1 MEGEREVMLL
11 LKRAVNAAEAA
22 AKEEEGGGSNVNESS
37 CIELLKSLK
46 DFPITVDVLLS
57 TQIDKRVRHL
67 KKHRRQKIRLM
78 TVWLL
83 EIWSNKIK
91 ADRSSS
97 SSSRN
102 REGKGISFQETKQS
116 QLQDQS
122 SSGNK
127 KRKLD
132 QTCGGALFPET
143 KRRNR
148 LLAQED
154 NYDEKVFSCF
164 KKPPQELQR
173 PASRVSKESN
183 KNTDGLRNKVRE
195 ILLEAFS
202 RVADEVP
209 YMEDEKI
216 AERVK
221 GCDPVGVADTVES
234 VMFKKMGPYNG
245 AKKLKYRSIIFNVKD
260 PKNPD
265 FRRKI
270 LVGDIKPEMLVT
282 LSSEEMASNWRQ
294 CQNYLIKRKAFHGSI
309 KKPVDDHQDSVAKS
323 DGDEA
328 IRIESLW

>member
-22 AKEEEGGGSNVNESS
+22 AKEEEGGGSNVYESR

-57 TQIDKRVRHL
+57 TQVDKRARHL
-67 KKHRRQKIRLM
+67 KKHRRQKIRLIA
-78 TVWLL
+78 VWLL

-91 ADRSSS
+91 DDRSSS
-97 SSSRN
+97 SN
-102 REGKGISFQETKQS
+102 RGGKGISFQETKQS
-116 QLQDQS
+116 QVQDHS

-127 KRKLD
+127 KRKVLE
-132 QTCGGALFPET
+132 TCLFPEK

-154 NYDEKVFSCF
+154 IDDEKVFSCF

-173 PASRVSKESN
+173 PASRVVSKESN
-183 KNTDGLRNKVRE
+183 NDNSRNKVRE
-195 ILLEAFS
+195 ILLGAFS

-209 YMEDEKI
+209 YMRDEKI
-216 AERVK
+216 EERVK
-221 GCDPVGVADTVES
+221 GCDPVGVADTAES
-234 VMFKKMGPYNG
+234 VMFKMMGPYNG
-245 AKKLKYRSIIFNVKD
+245 AKKLKSMSIIFNVKD

-282 LSSEEMASNWRQ
+282 LSPEEMASNWRQ
-294 CQNYLIKRKAFHGSI
+294 CKNYLIKQKAFHGTI
-309 KKPVDDHQDSVAKS
+309 KKPVDDHQDLVAIS
-323 DGDEA
+323 NGDEA
-328 IRIESLW
+328 IQIESLW

>member
-22 AKEEEGGGSNVNESS
+22 AKEEEGGGSNVNESR

-46 DFPITVDVLLS
+46 DFPITVDVLKS
-57 TQIDKRVRHL
+57 SQIDKRVRHL

-78 TVWLL
+78 AVWLL

-97 SSSRN
+97 SN
-102 REGKGISFQETKQS
+102 RGGKGISFQETKQS
-116 QLQDQS
+116 QLQETTRENYLKPICFRKQNDETDYLLRKILMMIKFS
-122 SSGNK
+122 AVSGNQFK
-127 KRKLD
+127 
-132 QTCGGALFPET
+132 
-143 KRRNR
+143 
-148 LLAQED
+148 
-154 NYDEKVFSCF
+154 NY
-164 KKPPQELQR
+164 
-173 PASRVSKESN
+173 N
-183 KNTDGLRNKVRE
+183 VRE

-209 YMEDEKI
+209 YMEDKKI
-216 AERVK
+216 EERVK
-221 GCDPVGVADTVES
+221 GCDPVSVADTVES
-234 VMFKKMGPYNG
+234 MMFKKMGPYNG
-245 AKKLKYRSIIFNVKD
+245 AKKLKYKSIIFNVKD

-294 CQNYLIKRKAFHGSI
+294 CQNYLIKRKAFHGF
-309 KKPVDDHQDSVAKS
+309 DQ
-323 DGDEA
+323 ET
-328 IRIESLW
+328 R

>member
-22 AKEEEGGGSNVNESS
+22 AKEEGGGGSNVNESR

-46 DFPITVDVLLS
+46 DFPITVDVLQS
-57 TQIDKRVRHL
+57 TQIDKHVRHL

-78 TVWLL
+78 AVWLL

-97 SSSRN
+97 SN
-102 REGKGISFQETKQS
+102 RGGKGISFQETKQS
-116 QLQDQS
+116 QLQGQS
-122 SSGNK
+122 SSGNN
-127 KRKLD
+127 KRKLFE
-132 QTCGGALFPET
+132 TCLFPET

-154 NYDEKVFSCF
+154 IDDEKVFSCF
-164 KKPPQELQR
+164 RKPVQELQR
-173 PASRVSKESN
+173 PTTRVSKESN
-183 KNTDGLRNKVRE
+183 NNTDGLRNKVRE

-209 YMEDEKI
+209 YMEDKKI
-216 AERVK
+216 EERVK
-221 GCDPVGVADTVES
+221 WCDPVSVADTVEFM
-234 VMFKKMGPYNG
+234 MFKKMGPYNG

-294 CQNYLIKRKAFHGSI
+294 CQNYLIKRKAFHGLI
-309 KKPVDDHQDSVAKS
+309 KKPVDDHHDSN
-323 DGDEA
+323 GDEA
-328 IRIESLW
+328 IWIESLW

>member
-22 AKEEEGGGSNVNESS
+22 AKEEEGGGSNVNESR

-46 DFPITVDVLLS
+46 DFPITVDVLKS
-57 TQIDKRVRHL
+57 SQIDKRVRHL

-78 TVWLL
+78 AVWLL

-97 SSSRN
+97 SN
-102 REGKGISFQETKQS
+102 RGGKGISFQETKQS
-116 QLQDQS
+116 QLQETTRE
-122 SSGNK
+122 NYLKPICFRK
-127 KRKLD
+127 K
-132 QTCGGALFPET
+132 

-154 NYDEKVFSCF
+154 IDDEKVFSCF
-164 KKPPQELQR
+164 RKPVQELQR
-173 PASRVSKESN
+173 PTTRVSKESN
-183 KNTDGLRNKVRE
+183 NNMDGLRNKVRE

-202 RVADEVP
+202 RVVDEVP
-209 YMEDEKI
+209 YMEDKKI
-216 AERVK
+216 EERVK
-221 GCDPVGVADTVES
+221 GCDPVSVADTVES
-234 VMFKKMGPYNG
+234 MMFKKMGPYNG

-294 CQNYLIKRKAFHGSI
+294 CQNYLIKWKAFHGLI
-309 KKPVDDHQDSVAKS
+309 KKPVDDHQDSN
-323 DGDEA
+323 GDEA
-328 IRIESLW
+328 IWIESLW

>member
-11 LKRAVNAAEAA
+11 LKRAMNAAEAA
-22 AKEEEGGGSNVNESS
+22 AKEEEGGGSNVNESR

-78 TVWLL
+78 AVWLL

-91 ADRSSS
+91 ADRTS

-102 REGKGISFQETKQS
+102 RGGKGIYFQETKQR

-122 SSGNK
+122 SSG

-132 QTCGGALFPET
+132 QTSGGALFPET

-154 NYDEKVFSCF
+154 IYDEKVFSCF
-164 KKPPQELQR
+164 NKLPQELQR
-173 PASRVSKESN
+173 PASRVSKASN
-183 KNTDGLRNKVRE
+183 NNTDGLRNKVRE

-216 AERVK
+216 AESVK
-221 GCDPVGVADTVES
+221 GCDPVGVADMVES

-294 CQNYLIKRKAFHGSI
+294 CQNYLIKRKAFYGSI

-328 IRIESLW
+328 IWIESLW